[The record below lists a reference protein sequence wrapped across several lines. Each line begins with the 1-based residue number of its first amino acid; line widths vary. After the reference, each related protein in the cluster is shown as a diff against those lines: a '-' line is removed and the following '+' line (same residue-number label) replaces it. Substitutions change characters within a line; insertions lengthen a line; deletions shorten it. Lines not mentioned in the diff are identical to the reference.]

1 MKELS
6 FEKMEEVNGGSYCQ
20 LICHWM
26 SGGEGY
32 QGSYQDLYM
41 AWYNSCR
48 DYCQF

>member
-26 SGGEGY
+26 SGGGGY
-32 QGSYQDLYM
+32 QGDYWTLYS
-41 AWYNSCR
+41 AWSANCR